1 MEELIP
7 LLIIVASGI
16 ISFFS
21 SSRKQ
26 KGNKKRGTSFNV
38 ESTAGGETTGSSQR
52 ASEGYSNE
60 SPLRETAQESDDRSW
75 YGEEEN
81 QQESGQTL
89 RERERDRYSRDSDQ
103 TGASRTQAWE
113 DDEYHFPEG
122 DTVEEKKQ
130 AVIRKHQDSPENGDE
145 KEEEKPGPEEKPPA
159 KKAPGQGYKKKK
171 RKTPGRSKIDAI
183 REDFDVEEGIIYSEI
198 LRRKY
203 H

>member
-26 KGNKKRGTSFNV
+26 KGNKKRAESFNV
-38 ESTAGGETTGSSQR
+38 ESTAGGETTTPSQR

-60 SPLRETAQESDDRSW
+60 RPLRQAAQESNDRSW
-75 YGEEEN
+75 YDEVEN
-81 QQESGQTL
+81 QQESGQSG
-89 RERERDRYSRDSDQ
+89 REGSRYSRDGDQ
-103 TGASRTQAWE
+103 SGASRTQAWE

-130 AVIRKHQDSPENGDE
+130 AVIRKHRESSENGDE
-145 KEEEKPGPEEKPPA
+145 KEEEKAGGKEKPPA
-159 KKAPGQGYKKKK
+159 KKAPGQGYKKRK

-183 REDFDVEEGIIYSEI
+183 REDFDLEEAIIYSEI
-198 LRRKY
+198 LHRKY

>member
-16 ISFFS
+16 ISLFS

-26 KGNKKRGTSFNV
+26 KGNKKRAASFNV
-38 ESTAGGETTGSSQR
+38 ESTGGGEATVPSQGD
-52 ASEGYSNE
+52 SGGYGDE
-60 SPLRETAQESDDRSW
+60 RPAREAAQESDDRSW
-75 YGEEEN
+75 YDEVKN
-81 QQESGQTL
+81 QQESRQ

-103 TGASRTQAWE
+103 PGASRTQVWE
-113 DDEYHFPEG
+113 DDEYRFPEG

-130 AVIRKHQDSPENGDE
+130 AVIRKHEESPENHDG
-145 KEEEKPGPEEKPPA
+145 KEEEKPGREEKPAA
-159 KKAPGQGYKKKK
+159 KKAPGEGHKKKK
-171 RKTPGRSKIDAI
+171 RKTPGRSRIDAI